1 MRVYLAS
8 VYLAS
13 TASRHEAQGVK
24 TRSSKQQDKKLRTT
38 RPGKLVDARLAA
50 CASMRTTNM
59 RTLRGVRR
67 EREGSLRREREGSR
81 TLEGLREFEDPDT
94 LLEGQ
99 GGWGEPVATRL
110 IPWHLLRARKH

>member
-1 MRVYLAS
+1 MGTCLMRVYLAS

-38 RPGKLVDARLAA
+38 RPGNLVDARLAA

-59 RTLRGVRR
+59 RTLRGV
-67 EREGSLRREREGSR
+67 RREREGSR